1 MSSPSSPSS
10 LSLCRYVVIVVIVDV
25 DAFLPE
31 GSLVQARNIPIW
43 SGCVGMLFLAVGI
56 IEHDWAVGMSGYYE
70 GGEVA
75 SEVAS
80 EVAR

>member
-1 MSSPSSPSS
+1 MLGSNWGEAPIPNVGGDLLPSQM
-10 LSLCRYVVIVVIVDV
+10 
-25 DAFLPE
+25 
-31 GSLVQARNIPIW
+31 QARNIPIW

>member
-1 MSSPSSPSS
+1 MLYVNVTCSTYKAVVT
-10 LSLCRYVVIVVIVDV
+10 LYRRYSVT
-25 DAFLPE
+25 
-31 GSLVQARNIPIW
+31 QARNIPIW